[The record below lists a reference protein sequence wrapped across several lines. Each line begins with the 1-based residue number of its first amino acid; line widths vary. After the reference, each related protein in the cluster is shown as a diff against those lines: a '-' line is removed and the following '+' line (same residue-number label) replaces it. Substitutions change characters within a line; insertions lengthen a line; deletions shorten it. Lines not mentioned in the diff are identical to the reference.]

1 MTAKR
6 LETKKLDNNGKE
18 AALIRFVSPG
28 EGFEFDYGSTGV
40 VDVVHKAGEVWL
52 YVPRG
57 SRKISIMHNTYGVLR
72 DYEYPMAIKSG
83 VTYELILDPG
93 FGKYMNITSNQSGA
107 GVYID
112 GDSVGVTPLTNYYMV
127 YGKHS
132 IKSSKNRYQYDKEV
146 NIERDD
152 NTSLYLDMEDMSKYY
167 VNVTFKVDGNAEI
180 YYNNVKRGVSE
191 WKQELYQGK
200 YEITTKKESCYDKKT
215 TVDIYPEMNTTV
227 QLPTP
232 DPWRGYL
239 KINTTPV
246 NAYMTIDNK
255 SAKVNEQNS
264 LTVGKHEVMITRNGY
279 HPLNKTYEI
288 FKDSLLEISEK
299 LSPIQYVK
307 RNQIYLGAGYSYN
320 SITQGISAYVGFT
333 LFNVDIQASYTL
345 GIIGETDPLVWYKY
359 DDYLG
364 KVSYKQNLFAVK
376 LGYQLKV
383 TPRIGI
389 TPQVGFSSLELVAN
403 SVDGNVKTGDKAK
416 CDCITIG
423 ARMEVVPTQH
433 FGIFIAPEYLIP
445 QKKDAVYEYVSDK
458 LNMTAGG
465 FCASAGL
472 FVKF

>member
-1 MTAKR
+1 MLENDMTAKR

-28 EGFEFDYGSTGV
+28 EGFDFDYGSTGV

-200 YEITTKKESCYDKKT
+200 YEITTKKESCYDKNHGGHLSR
-215 TVDIYPEMNTTV
+215 DEHH
-227 QLPTP
+227 
-232 DPWRGYL
+232 
-239 KINTTPV
+239 
-246 NAYMTIDNK
+246 
-255 SAKVNEQNS
+255 SATS
-264 LTVGKHEVMITRNGY
+264 
-279 HPLNKTYEI
+279 
-288 FKDSLLEISEK
+288 
-299 LSPIQYVK
+299 
-307 RNQIYLGAGYSYN
+307 
-320 SITQGISAYVGFT
+320 
-333 LFNVDIQASYTL
+333 
-345 GIIGETDPLVWYKY
+345 
-359 DDYLG
+359 
-364 KVSYKQNLFAVK
+364 FA
-376 LGYQLKV
+376 
-383 TPRIGI
+383 
-389 TPQVGFSSLELVAN
+389 
-403 SVDGNVKTGDKAK
+403 
-416 CDCITIG
+416 
-423 ARMEVVPTQH
+423 
-433 FGIFIAPEYLIP
+433 
-445 QKKDAVYEYVSDK
+445 
-458 LNMTAGG
+458 
-465 FCASAGL
+465 
-472 FVKF
+472 